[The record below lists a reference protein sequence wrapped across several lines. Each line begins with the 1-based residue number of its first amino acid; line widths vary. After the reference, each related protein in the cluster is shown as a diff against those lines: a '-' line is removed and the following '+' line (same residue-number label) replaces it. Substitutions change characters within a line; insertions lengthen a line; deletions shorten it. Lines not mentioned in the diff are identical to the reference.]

1 MEPLNGMP
9 HWFPGR
15 VVPPKGKP
23 LKSPM
28 TALLVPDF
36 KGAALGPDLERHI
49 HARSFEP
56 MTQPPSQKRLPRMA
70 TGRY

>member
-1 MEPLNGMP
+1 
-9 HWFPGR
+9 
-15 VVPPKGKP
+15 
-23 LKSPM
+23 M